1 MCMKITGIAS
11 GKIRRRVDRAINGNA
26 VAVRRLR
33 RKPPYQ
39 LEPLRRRKFDRQCYE
54 ILACDSR
61 VLARLGTL
69 RGIPETRPISSP
81 RHVFAGESA
90 RQYDFLVQYVLAF
103 GAIIGPARA
112 FIADAFTGTVS
123 SGARR
128 AAAPAAAPSLHV
140 QEVD

>member
-11 GKIRRRVDRAINGNA
+11 GKITRRVDRDINGK
-26 VAVRRLR
+26 AVRVRKLLR
-33 RKPPYQ
+33 KSPYQ

-103 GAIIGPARA
+103 GVIIGPARA
-112 FIADAFTGTVS
+112 SIPDAFTGTAS
-123 SGARR
+123 SGASGAH
-128 AAAPAAAPSLHV
+128 AAAGAY
-140 QEVD
+140 